1 VLLKTVG
8 LDTAAEMTASMAGI
22 LASPTDDLEA
32 LREKLLNDPA
42 LAGLEQA
49 RVLKIN
55 GDLILSNTIKQTI
68 LAADRDDIRVDGAAP
83 PGLDIVAGQNAML
96 NAAAISLWGVDS
108 KVMIAT
114 EGYSDLLIHQ
124 ARLVDEPDAPE
135 TADPGLVSEAVAFLM
150 DGIDATVAGKTADVA
165 AKAELAAADA
175 YDLMQSTYS

>member
-1 VLLKTVG
+1 
-8 LDTAAEMTASMAGI
+8 MTASMADI
-22 LASPTDDLEA
+22 LASPSDDLDA

-49 RVLKIN
+49 RVLKIS

-68 LAADRDDIRVDGAAP
+68 LASDRDDIRVDGAAP

-108 KVMIAT
+108 KVMSAN

-124 ARLVDEPDAPE
+124 ARLVDEPGADTPDDA
-135 TADPGLVSEAVAFLM
+135 LVTEAVAFLM
-150 DGIDATVAGKTADVA
+150 DDIDATVAGKTADVA
-165 AKAELAAADA
+165 GKADLAAADA